1 MPTNPDQPFA
11 SEPRVPRTAREEVLC
26 GLFEQV
32 LERPRVGV
40 EDDFFDL
47 GGHSLLATW
56 LLGRIRAVF
65 GVEIGIRDFFDAST
79 VAGVAELLDSGAA
92 EKRAPL
98 QAMARPELLPLSYAQ
113 QRLWFLREL
122 EEGAAVYN
130 EVVAVRLRGALDEGA
145 LRAALE
151 DVVGRHESLRT
162 VFPAVDGVPWQ
173 QVLPATG
180 EPLVPLEVRECAE
193 RELTGLVD
201 ATVARAFDLARELPL
216 RASLFRMAPQEH
228 VFLLVVHHIACDG
241 WSMGPLLRDLAA
253 AYDARGATGEA
264 PVWSSRL
271 PVQYGDY
278 ALWQREVLG
287 EEDDPG
293 SLMDRQLDFWRERLA
308 GMPEEL
314 ALLSDR
320 PRPAVATFAGDTVD
334 LAIPADVHAGLVAL
348 ARESGATLF
357 MVLRAGWALLLSR
370 LGAGADIPIG
380 TVVAGRSDEALD
392 ELIGFF
398 VNTLVLRTDLSGDPS
413 VRELLRR
420 VREADLD
427 AFGRQE
433 VPFER
438 LVEVVNPVRS
448 AARHP
453 LFQTMVVLQNN
464 SWTTLR
470 LPGLETE
477 EFRVDHR
484 ISKFDLS
491 LDAWEHF
498 AEDGQPAGLGGQ
510 LEYASDLF
518 DRSTAEG
525 LVERFVRVLAEMVA
539 DPDVRVGALEVLEPS
554 ERHRLLEE
562 WAGVVEPAADPE
574 PVHRLFERQ
583 VRTSPDERALVCEE
597 RELSY
602 GELNARANRVARE
615 LVARGV
621 GPEVRVAVL
630 LPRSVESV
638 VALLAVLKAG
648 GTYLPIDAEY
658 PRERVEF
665 MLADA
670 APEALVTDRE
680 LGAGYPDVARLL
692 LDDEAVARH
701 DDGDLGVALAP
712 RHAAYVIYTS
722 GSTGRPKGVVID
734 HGSLANLCHHYVVT
748 TYAELLAATG
758 RERASVATTAPL
770 AFDSCWVALLAMF
783 VGHELHLLDDETR
796 RDAARLVEYLERA
809 RVEFLDTTPGYA
821 AELVE
826 QGLLDGESGF
836 ARMLNVGGEAVSESL
851 WRRVLAT
858 PGWTGQNTYG
868 PTENTV
874 DALMAWFAVAPSPV
888 LGRATTNTRAYVLDA
903 ALRPVPAGV
912 IGELYVSGAQ
922 VARGYLGRPGLSA
935 SRFLPDPFGGPGE
948 RMYRTGD
955 LVRWTADGQLVFLGR
970 ADDQVKVRGF
980 RIELGEVS
988 AALERCADVSAA
1000 VTVVREDRPGDRR
1013 LVAYVVPAAGAVPDP
1028 AAVRR
1033 EAASAL
1039 PEYAVP
1045 SAVVVLEALPLTG
1058 NGKVDRRALP
1068 APEAEVHVTRAPR
1081 DAREEVLCG
1090 LFEQVLGRARVG
1102 VEDDFFELGGHS
1114 LLATRLVSR
1123 VRSALGVELGI
1134 RDLFQA
1140 PTVAGLTALL
1150 DQRGAVV
1157 PRPPLRP
1164 VERPERLPLSYAQ
1177 QRLWFLREWERASGA
1192 STYTVPTALRLR
1204 GALDEGALRAA
1215 LEDVVGRHES
1225 LRTVF
1230 PVVDGVPWQQVL
1242 PVTGEPLVPWE
1253 VSACGRDELDERL
1266 AAASGHGFDL
1276 ANELPLRAWLFR
1288 IAPEEH
1294 VLLLVVHHIACDGWS
1309 MGPLLRD
1316 LAAAHATRST
1326 TGDAPGSSEL
1336 PVQYGDYALWQRGV
1350 LGAEDDSESLTNR
1363 QLNFWRERLEGLPE
1377 ELTLPTDR
1385 PRPLEPGFA
1394 GGVVDVAVPAEVH
1407 AGLVALARESGATL
1421 FMVLRA
1427 GWALLLSRLGAGTDI
1442 PVGTVVAGRS
1452 DEALDD
1458 LVGFFVN
1465 TLVLRTDLSGD
1476 PSVRELLRR
1485 VREADLDALG
1495 SQDVPFERLVEV
1507 LNPARSAA
1515 RHPLFQTMLILQNNA
1530 WSEPG
1535 LSGLRVDEIP
1545 VDHRIAK
1552 FDLSVDF
1559 WEQAGSTGEPVGLGG
1574 QLEYASDLFDRSTAE
1589 DLARR
1594 FVRVLAAMAAEPDA
1608 RVGALEVLEPSER
1621 HRLLEE
1627 WAGVVE
1633 PAVDREPVHRL
1644 FEEQARSR
1652 PDERALV
1659 FGGQAWTFGELNARA
1674 NRVARE
1680 LVARGVGPEVRVAVL
1695 LPRSVES
1702 VVALLAVLKAGGTY
1716 LPIDAEYPR
1725 ERVEFMLADAA
1736 PEVLVT
1742 DRELG
1747 AGYPGVAQLLFDDEA
1762 VARHGD
1768 GDLGV
1773 ALAPRHAAYVIY
1785 TSGSTG
1791 RPKGVVIDHGSL
1803 ANLCHHY
1810 ERVTFAGHRARSGAT
1825 RIRMISTA
1833 PLAFDSSWTPVLGLF
1848 LGHELHLTDDDDR
1861 RDAARL
1867 AEYIGREGIE
1877 LLETTPG
1884 YAAELVEQG
1893 LLEADPRSPRT
1904 LVVGGEALPESLWR
1918 RMLDAPGWTGQN
1930 TYGPT
1935 ENTVDALAAWFGDT
1949 DGPLLGRATTNTRAY
1964 VLDVGLRPVPVGVA
1978 GELYLAGAQVARGY
1992 LGRPGL
1998 SASRF
2003 LPDPFGGPGER
2014 MYRTGDV
2021 VRWLPDGQ
2029 LAFLGRADDQV
2040 KVRGFRIELGEVSA
2054 ALERCAGV
2062 VAAVAVVREDR
2073 PGDRRL
2079 VGYAVAREGAA
2090 VTGAE
2095 VRRELGA
2102 LLPEYAVPSA
2112 VVLLEA
2118 LPLTGNGKVDR
2129 RALPAP
2135 EAEVHVTRAPRD
2147 AREEVLCGLFEQVLG
2162 RAQVGVEDDFF
2173 ALGGHSLLAM
2183 RLVARVRSV
2192 LGVELGI
2199 RDLFQAPTVAGL
2211 TALLDQRGE
2220 VDPRPPLRP
2229 VERPERLPLS
2239 HAQQRLWFLGTVD
2252 SEARTATY
2260 AMPLTV
2266 RLRGALDEGA
2276 LRAALE
2282 DVVGRHESLRT
2293 VFPVVDG
2300 VPWQH
2305 VVPVT
2310 GEPLVP
2316 WESVACAA
2324 EAVTG
2329 LIDGAVHGVFD
2340 LASELP
2346 LRAWLF
2352 RIAPDEHV
2360 FLLVMHHI
2368 ACDGWSM
2375 EPLLRDL
2382 TAAYAARSGTGEP
2395 PAWSEL
2401 GVQYGDYAL
2410 WQRGVLGEEDDSD
2423 SLMNRQLD
2431 FWRERLAGLPEELA
2445 LPSDRPR
2452 PAVATFAGDT
2462 VDLAI
2467 PADVHAGLVALAR
2480 ESGATLFMVL
2490 RAGWA
2495 LLLSRLGAGTDIPV
2509 GTVVAGRS
2517 DEALDELIGFFVNTL
2532 VLRTDLSGDPSVR
2545 ELLRRVREADLD
2557 ALGSQDVPFERLVEV
2572 LNPAR
2577 SAARHPLFQT
2587 LLILQN
2593 TTWSE
2598 LDLPGLET
2606 EDVPVEHRIAKF
2618 DLSVDCWE
2626 LTSAAGG
2633 PGGIGGEL
2641 EFATDLFDR
2650 STAETLARRFVRLLS
2665 GMVADPDTR
2674 VGALGLLEDSERDQ
2688 LEEWAGAVAPEPD
2701 AEPVHRLF
2709 EQQARTRP
2717 AERALVFGD
2726 HELSFGELNARAN
2739 RLARELVV
2747 RGVGPES
2754 VVAVA
2759 LPRSMHAVVSV
2770 LAVLKAG
2777 GTYLPVDPGYPRQR
2791 VEFMLADARPSLVLT
2806 TSALGIDGP
2815 CLLLDDPTVM
2825 DAVAAHGSE
2834 DLPCRVHPQNAAYLI
2849 YTSGSTGTPK
2859 AVQVPH
2865 AGLANLARHL
2875 DRSVLADH
2883 LAATGRSRA
2892 RVASTS
2898 SSSFD
2903 ASWQSLSALF
2913 LGHELYVLDE
2923 ETRRDGPAAVAD
2935 LRRAGVD
2942 LLDTT
2947 PAYAAEL
2954 VEEGLLRPDPAEG
2967 LPVVRTLL
2975 LGGEA
2980 LPAPLWERLRATP
2993 GLVAHN
2999 AYGPAECTVD
3009 TVMTPLSAAGSPV
3022 LGRATTNTR
3031 AYVLDAGLR
3040 AVPVGVAG
3048 ELYLAGAQVAR
3059 GYLGRPGLT
3068 ASRFLPDPFAGPGER
3083 MYRTGD
3089 VVRWLPDGQ
3098 LAFVGRSDDQVKVR
3112 GYRIE
3117 LGEVSAALER
3127 CADVV
3132 AAVAVVREDRPGDR
3146 RLVGYVIP
3154 AAGASPDAAAVR
3166 SEVASVLPEY
3176 AVPSAVVVLEALPL
3190 TGNGKVDRRAL
3201 PAPAVVAQVA
3211 HAPRDAREELLAG
3224 LFAEILG
3231 VPRVGVDEDFFALG
3245 GHSLQAIRLLVRAR
3259 AALGVE
3265 LGIRDLFQAPTAA
3278 RLAALLQSRTA
3289 APHEPLVAVE
3299 RGERTPL
3306 SYAQQRL
3313 WFLREWEGTRSAST
3327 YTVPTAL
3334 RLKGALDEGALRA
3347 ALEDVVGRH
3356 ESLRTVFPV
3365 ADGSP
3370 WQHVVP
3376 VTGEPLVPWEAA
3388 DCAPEDLPGRIAA
3401 AAGHEFDLARELP
3414 LRASLFRVAPDEH
3427 VFLLVVHHIACDG
3440 WSMGPLLRDLTAA
3453 YTTRRASGGAPA
3465 WSELPVQYGDYALWQ
3480 HRVLGEPD
3488 VMDRQLDFWKDR
3500 LRGLPEELAL
3510 PSDRPRPAV
3519 ATFAGDTVDV
3529 EVPAD
3534 VHAGLVALARES
3546 GATLFM
3552 VLRAGWALLLSRLG
3566 AGADIPVGTVVAG
3579 RSDEALDDLVGFFAN
3594 TLVLRTDVSGDP
3606 SVRELVRRVRE
3617 ADLEALG
3624 SQDVPF
3630 ERLVE
3635 VLNPVRSAA
3644 RHPLFQTA
3652 LVLQNNAWSEA
3663 GLPGLEVEEVPV
3675 DLPNAKFDL
3684 AAGLWERR
3692 TGDGGP
3698 GGIGGELEFATDLF
3712 DRSTAE
3718 TLARRFVR
3726 LLAGMVADPE
3736 ARVGAL
3742 ELLEPAERAAL
3753 LAHGTGAVRAADS
3766 GLLAHQVFE
3775 ARAAEQPCAP
3785 AVVDG
3790 DREVSFGEL
3799 NARAN
3804 RLARELVVRG
3814 VGPES
3819 VVAVALP
3826 RSTDAVVSVLAVL
3839 KAGGTYLPV
3848 DPGYPRQRVE
3858 FMLAD
3863 ARPSLVLTTSAL
3875 GIDGPC
3881 LLLDDPTVM
3890 DAVAAHPSEDLP
3902 SRVHPQNAAYLIYT
3916 SGSTGTPKA
3925 VQVPHAGLANL
3936 VAASAAKLRLGPGR
3950 SLLQLA
3956 SPGFD
3961 AAVYEWANALL
3972 AGAALVLPP
3981 ADARSGEPL
3990 ARVLAERGVTH
4001 AVITPAVLATLP
4013 ARSAADLGGLAV
4025 LVVAGEALPGE
4036 LVARW
4041 APGRELINAYGPTET
4056 TVCATASEPL
4066 RPDGGAPIGRPL
4078 DGTRVYV
4085 LDAGLRPVPAGV
4097 AGELYVA
4104 GAQVARGYLGRPGL
4118 TASRFLPDPFAGPG
4132 ERMYRTG
4139 DLVRWTADGR
4149 LVFVGRADEQVKV
4162 RGVRIEPGEVSAA
4175 LERRVDVTGAVAVVR
4190 EDRPGDRRLVG
4201 YAVVREG
4208 AAVTG
4213 AELRRHLGTVLPEY
4227 AVPSAVVVLD
4237 ALPLTGNGKVDRRAL
4252 PVPEAEVRVTR
4263 APRGPREEALCR
4275 LFAEALGLPEVGV
4288 EDDFFHLGGHS
4299 LLATRLVTRIR
4310 AELGE
4315 PAELTDLFRAPSP
4328 AGLAALLDGGP
4339 AADPGVL
4346 VRLGGEGDRPP
4357 LFCVHP
4363 VTGLSRCY
4371 TGLADGLPDRP
4382 VYGLQARGLDRR
4394 AERPADLAAMVG
4406 DYVDRIR
4413 EVQPAGPYHLL
4424 GWSTGGN
4431 IAHAMA
4437 CALRAAG
4444 EQVCLLAVLDAYPVE
4459 SGHWGAE
4466 PEDVDAEL
4474 VADLLGREGG
4484 GFAPGAAAL
4493 DHLAATATAVV
4504 RAVADAPT
4512 GRFDGRVL
4520 HVTATLGRSGDA
4532 PGAEAWEPYAAGG
4545 IDRHE
4550 VAAEHF
4556 DLTRPEPL
4564 AAIARFVAEALDG
4577 C

>member
-1 MPTNPDQPFA
+1 MPSNPDQPFA
-11 SEPRVPRTAREEVLC
+11 GETRVPRTAREEVLC

-122 EEGAAVYN
+122 EGGAAVYN
-130 EVVAVRLRGALDEGA
+130 EVVAVRLRGELDEGA

-173 QVLPATG
+173 QVVPVTG

-193 RELTGLVD
+193 GEVPGLVD
-201 ATVARAFDLARELPL
+201 AAVARAFDLARELPL
-216 RASLFRMAPQEH
+216 RASLFRTAPQEH

-253 AYDARGATGEA
+253 AYGARRETGEP
-264 PVWSSRL
+264 PVWSVEL

-293 SLMDRQLDFWRERLA
+293 SLMDRQIGFWRDRLVEL
-308 GMPEEL
+308 PEEL
-314 ALLSDR
+314 ALPADR
-320 PRPAVATFAGDTVD
+320 PRPAVATFAGDTVE
-334 LAIPADVHAGLVAL
+334 LAVPAEVHAGLVAL
-348 ARESGATLF
+348 ARECGATLF
-357 MVLRAGWALLLSR
+357 MVLRAGWAVLLSR
-370 LGAGADIPIG
+370 LGAGSDIPVG

-433 VPFER
+433 VPFDR
-438 LVEVVNPVRS
+438 LVEVLNPVRS

-470 LPGLETE
+470 LPGLATE

-484 ISKFDLS
+484 IAKFDLS
-491 LDAWEHF
+491 LDAWEHC

-510 LEYASDLF
+510 LEFASDLF
-518 DRSTAEG
+518 DRSTAEV
-525 LVERFVRVLAEMVA
+525 LVERFVRVLAGMAA
-539 DPDVRVGALEVLEPS
+539 DPDVRVGALEVLADS
-554 ERHRLLEE
+554 ERERLAE
-562 WAGVVEPAADPE
+562 WAGIVEPAADPE

-583 VRTSPDERALVCEE
+583 ARTNPDARALVCGE
-597 RELSY
+597 REVSF
-602 GELNARANRVARE
+602 GELNAWANRVARE
-615 LVARGV
+615 LVVRGV

-648 GTYLPIDAEY
+648 GTYLPVDAEY

-670 APEALVTDRE
+670 APEVLVTDRE
-680 LGAGYPDVARLL
+680 LGAGCPGVARLL
-692 LDDEAVARH
+692 VDEVAVARQSA
-701 DDGDLGVALAP
+701 DDLGVEVVP

-722 GSTGRPKGVVID
+722 GSTGRPKGVVVD
-734 HGSLANLCHHYVVT
+734 HGSLANLGHHYQVT

-770 AFDSCWVALLAMF
+770 AFDSCWVALLAMC

-851 WRRVLAT
+851 WQRVLAT

-874 DALMAWFAVAPSPV
+874 DALMAWFGDAEGPV

-903 ALRPVPAGV
+903 GLRPVPVGV
-912 IGELYVSGAQ
+912 VGELFLAGAQ

-935 SRFLPDPFGGPGE
+935 SRFLPDPFGGGGG

-955 LVRWTADGQLVFLGR
+955 LVRWTADGRLAFLGR

-988 AALERCADVSAA
+988 AVLERCAGVSAA
-1000 VTVVREDRPGDRR
+1000 VAVVREDRPGDRR
-1013 LVAYVVPAAGAVPDP
+1013 LVAYVVPAAGASPDG

-1033 EAASAL
+1033 EVASAL

-1045 SAVVVLEALPLTG
+1045 SAVVVLDALPLTG

-1068 APEAEVHVTRAPR
+1068 VPEAEAHVTRAPR

-1090 LFEQVLGRARVG
+1090 LFEQVLGRPRVG
-1102 VEDDFFELGGHS
+1102 VEDDFFALGGHS

-1150 DQRGAVV
+1150 DRRGAVA

-1230 PVVDGVPWQQVL
+1230 PVVDGVPWQQVV
-1242 PVTGEPLVPWE
+1242 PVTGEALVPWE
-1253 VSACGRDELDERL
+1253 VLACGRDELDERL
-1266 AAASGHGFDL
+1266 AAASGHGFDF
-1276 ANELPLRAWLFR
+1276 AGELPLRAWLFR
-1288 IAPEEH
+1288 VAPEEH

-1316 LAAAHATRST
+1316 LAAAFATRRT
-1326 TGDAPGSSEL
+1326 TGDAPAWGEL
-1336 PVQYGDYALWQRGV
+1336 DVQYGDYALWQRGV
-1350 LGAEDDSESLTNR
+1350 LGEEDDSASLANR
-1363 QLNFWRERLEGLPE
+1363 QLDFWRSRLAGLPE
-1377 ELTLPTDR
+1377 ELPLPTDR

-1394 GGVVDVAVPAEVH
+1394 GGVVDLAVPAEVH
-1407 AGLVALARESGATL
+1407 AGLVALARECGATL

-1427 GWALLLSRLGAGTDI
+1427 GWAVLLSRLGAGSDI

-1452 DEALDD
+1452 DEALDE
-1458 LVGFFVN
+1458 LIGFFVN

-1476 PSVRELLRR
+1476 PSVRELVRR

-1507 LNPARSAA
+1507 LNPVRSAA

-1535 LSGLRVDEIP
+1535 LSGLRVDELPI
-1545 VDHRIAK
+1545 DHRIAK

-1559 WEQAGSTGEPVGLGG
+1559 WENAGSTGEPAGLGG
-1574 QLEYASDLFDRSTAE
+1574 QLEFASDLFDRSTAE
-1589 DLARR
+1589 ALARR
-1594 FVRVLAAMAAEPDA
+1594 FGRVLAGMAAEPDV
-1608 RVGALEVLEPSER
+1608 RVGALEVLADSER
-1621 HRLLEE
+1621 QRLAE

-1633 PAVDREPVHRL
+1633 PAVDRTPVHRL
-1644 FEEQARSR
+1644 FEAQAASR
-1652 PDERALV
+1652 PGERALV
-1659 FGGQAWTFGELNARA
+1659 FGGRAWTFGELNGWA

-1680 LVARGVGPEVRVAVL
+1680 LVVRGVGPEVRVAVL

-1716 LPIDAEYPR
+1716 LPVDAEYPR

-1742 DRELG
+1742 DGELG
-1747 AGYPGVAQLLFDDEA
+1747 AECPGVARLLVDEVA
-1762 VARHGD
+1762 VARQSAD
-1768 GDLGV
+1768 DLGV
-1773 ALAPRHAAYVIY
+1773 EVVPRHAAYVIY

-1791 RPKGVVIDHGSL
+1791 RPKGVVVDHGSL
-1803 ANLCHHY
+1803 ANLGHHY
-1810 ERVTFAGHRARSGAT
+1810 ERVTFAGHRERSGT
-1825 RIRMISTA
+1825 RWIRMVSTA
-1833 PLAFDSSWTPVLGLF
+1833 PLAFDSSWTAVLGLF
-1848 LGHELHLTDDDDR
+1848 LGHELHLLDDDDR

-1867 AEYIGREGIE
+1867 AEYIGREGVD

-1893 LLEADPRSPRT
+1893 LLEAGPGPHRT
-1904 LVVGGEALPESLWR
+1904 LVVGGEALPASLWR
-1918 RMLDAPGWTGQN
+1918 RVLDAAGWTGQN

-1935 ENTVDALAAWFGDT
+1935 ENTVDALAAWFGDAE
-1949 DGPLLGRATTNTRAY
+1949 GPVLGRATTNTRAY
-1964 VLDVGLRPVPVGVA
+1964 VLDAGLRPVPVGVV
-1978 GELYLAGAQVARGY
+1978 GELFLAGAQVARGY
-1992 LGRPGL
+1992 LGRSGL
-1998 SASRF
+1998 TASRF
-2003 LPDPFGGPGER
+2003 LPDPFGAPGRR
-2014 MYRTGDV
+2014 MYRTGDL
-2021 VRWLPDGQ
+2021 VRWTADGR

-2062 VAAVAVVREDR
+2062 ASGVAVVREDR

-2079 VGYAVAREGAA
+2079 VGYVVAREGAA

-2095 VRRELGA
+2095 VRRGLGSV
-2102 LLPEYAVPSA
+2102 LPEYAVPSA
-2112 VVLLEA
+2112 VVVLDA

-2135 EAEVHVTRAPRD
+2135 EAEADVTRAPRD

-2162 RAQVGVEDDFF
+2162 RPRVGVEDDFF

-2183 RLVARVRSV
+2183 RLVARVRTV

-2211 TALLDQRGE
+2211 TALLDRRGA
-2220 VDPRPPLRP
+2220 VAPRPPLRP

-2282 DVVGRHESLRT
+2282 DVVARHESLRT

-2300 VPWQH
+2300 VPWQRI
-2305 VVPVT
+2305 VPVT
-2310 GEPLVP
+2310 GEALVP
-2316 WESVACAA
+2316 WATVACTAD
-2324 EAVTG
+2324 EVTG

-2340 LASELP
+2340 LSAELP
-2346 LRAWLF
+2346 LRSWLF
-2352 RIAPDEHV
+2352 RVAPEEHV
-2360 FLLVMHHI
+2360 FLLVVHHI

-2375 EPLLRDL
+2375 GPLLHDL
-2382 TAAYAARSGTGEP
+2382 TAAYTARRTTGDA
-2395 PAWSEL
+2395 PAWGDL
-2401 GVQYGDYAL
+2401 DVQYGDYAL
-2410 WQRGVLGEEDDSD
+2410 WQRGVLGEEDDPD
-2423 SLMNRQLD
+2423 SLMRRQLA
-2431 FWRERLAGLPEELA
+2431 FWRDWLVELPEELA

-2452 PAVATFAGDT
+2452 PAVASLAGDT

-2480 ESGATLFMVL
+2480 ECGATLFMVL

-2495 LLLSRLGAGTDIPV
+2495 VLLSRLGAGTDIPV

-2532 VLRTDLSGDPSVR
+2532 VLRTDLSGDPTAR

-2572 LNPAR
+2572 LNPVR

-2587 LLILQN
+2587 MLILQN
-2593 TTWSE
+2593 NAWSE
-2598 LDLPGLET
+2598 LDLPGLEA

-2626 LTSAAGG
+2626 LTAADGG
-2633 PGGIGGEL
+2633 PAGIGGEL
-2641 EFATDLFDR
+2641 EFAIDLFDR
-2650 STAETLARRFVRLLS
+2650 STAEALVGRFVRLLA
-2665 GMVADPDTR
+2665 GMVAEPDVR
-2674 VGALGLLEDSERDQ
+2674 VGALELLDASERQQ
-2688 LEEWAGAVAPEPD
+2688 LAEWAGSVEPVTD
-2701 AEPVHRLF
+2701 PEPVHRLF
-2709 EQQARTRP
+2709 ERQARTRP

-2726 HELSFGELNARAN
+2726 EELSFGELNARAN
-2739 RLARELVV
+2739 RLARELVA
-2747 RGVGPES
+2747 RGAGPEA

-2759 LPRSMHAVVSV
+2759 LPRSVDAVVSV

-2777 GTYLPVDPGYPRQR
+2777 GTYLPVDPAYPRQR
-2791 VEFMLADARPSLVLT
+2791 VEFMLADARPVLVVT
-2806 TSALGIDGP
+2806 TSVLGIDGP
-2815 CLLLDDPTVM
+2815 CLLLDDP
-2825 DAVAAHGSE
+2825 AVTAAVEVRGSG
-2834 DLPCRVHPQNAAYLI
+2834 DLLCRVHPQNAAYLI

-2865 AGLANLARHL
+2865 AGLANLVRHL
-2875 DRSVLADH
+2875 DRTVLADH
-2883 LAATGRSRA
+2883 LAATGRPRA

-2903 ASWQSLSALF
+2903 ASWQALSALF
-2913 LGHELYVLDE
+2913 LGHELYVLDDE
-2923 ETRRDGPAAVAD
+2923 SRRDAQAAVAD
-2935 LRRAGVD
+2935 LGRAGVD

-2954 VEEGLLRPDPAEG
+2954 IEEGLLRPDPADG
-2967 LPVVRTLL
+2967 LPAVRTLL

-2980 LPAPLWERLRATP
+2980 LPAALWERLRATP

-3009 TVMTPLSAAGSPV
+3009 TVMALLSAAGSPV
-3022 LGRATTNTR
+3022 LGRPTTNTR

-3040 AVPVGVAG
+3040 PLPVGAVG
-3048 ELYLAGAQVAR
+3048 ELFLAGAQVAR
-3059 GYLGRPGLT
+3059 GYLGRTGLT
-3068 ASRFLPDPFAGPGER
+3068 ASRFLPDPFGAAGGR

-3089 VVRWLPDGQ
+3089 LVRRLPDGQ
-3098 LAFVGRSDDQVKVR
+3098 LAFVGRADDQVKVR
-3112 GYRIE
+3112 GHRIE
-3117 LGEVSAALER
+3117 PGEVAAALER
-3127 CADVV
+3127 CTDVS
-3132 AAVAVVREDRPGDR
+3132 AAVAVAREDRPGDH
-3146 RLVGYVIP
+3146 RLVGYVVP
-3154 AAGASPDAAAVR
+3154 VAGARLDAAAVR
-3166 SEVASVLPEY
+3166 GEVAAALPDY
-3176 AVPSAVVVLEALPL
+3176 AVPSAVVVLDALPL

-3201 PAPAVVAQVA
+3201 PAPAVVARVA
-3211 HAPRDAREELLAG
+3211 HAPRDAREDLLAG

-3231 VPRVGVDEDFFALG
+3231 VTAVGVDDDFFALG

-3278 RLAALLQSRTA
+3278 RLAGLLQSRTA

-3313 WFLREWEGTRSAST
+3313 WFLREWEGADGAST
-3327 YTVPTAL
+3327 YAVPTAL

-3365 ADGSP
+3365 VDGSP

-3376 VTGEPLVPWEAA
+3376 VTGEPLVRWEAA
-3388 DCAPEDLPGRIAA
+3388 DCAPVDLPGRLAA

-3414 LRASLFRVAPDEH
+3414 LRAWLFRVAPEEY

-3453 YTTRRASGGAPA
+3453 YTARSTTGGAPA
-3465 WSELPVQYGDYALWQ
+3465 WTALPVQYGDYALWQ
-3480 HRVLGEPD
+3480 HRVLGEQK
-3488 VMDRQLDFWKDR
+3488 VMDRQLSFWRER
-3500 LRGLPEELAL
+3500 LAGLPEELAL

-3519 ATFAGDTVDV
+3519 ASLAGDTVDLAI
-3529 EVPAD
+3529 PAD
-3534 VHAGLVALARES
+3534 VHAGLVALAREC

-3552 VLRAGWALLLSRLG
+3552 VLRAGWAVLLSRLG
-3566 AGADIPVGTVVAG
+3566 AGTDIPVGTVVAG

-3617 ADLEALG
+3617 ADLDALG

-3663 GLPGLEVEEVPV
+3663 GLPGLEVEEVQV

-3692 TGDGGP
+3692 AGDGRP

-3718 TLARRFVR
+3718 ALVGRFVR
-3726 LLAGMVADPE
+3726 LLAGMAADPD

-3742 ELLEPAERAAL
+3742 DLLGPAERAAL
-3753 LAHGTGAVRAADS
+3753 LAYGTGAERAADS
-3766 GLLAHQVFE
+3766 GLLAHEVFE
-3775 ARAAEQPCAP
+3775 ARAAERPTAP
-3785 AVVDG
+3785 AVVSG
-3790 DREVSFGEL
+3790 ERTLSFGEL

-3804 RLARELVVRG
+3804 RLARELVARG
-3814 VGPES
+3814 AGPES

-3826 RSTDAVVSVLAVL
+3826 RSVDAVVSVLAVL

-3848 DPGYPRQRVE
+3848 DPAYPRQRVE

-3863 ARPSLVLTTSAL
+3863 ARPTLIVTTSVL

-3881 LLLDDPTVM
+3881 LLLDDR
-3890 DAVAAHPSEDLP
+3890 AVTAAVEVRGSGDLP
-3902 SRVHPQNAAYLIYT
+3902 RRVHPQNAAYLIYT

-3936 VAASAAKLRLGPGR
+3936 VAAAGATLGLGPGR

-3972 AGAALVLPP
+3972 AGAALVLAP
-3981 ADARSGEPL
+3981 DGARSGEPL

-4013 ARSAADLGGLAV
+4013 APSARELTDLAV
-4025 LVVAGEALPGE
+4025 LVVAGEALPAE

-4041 APGRELINAYGPTET
+4041 APGRDLINAYGPTET
-4056 TVCATASEPL
+4056 TVCATASAPL
-4066 RPDGGAPIGRPL
+4066 RPDGGVPIGRPL

-4085 LDAGLRPVPAGV
+4085 LDAGLRPVPVGV

-4118 TASRFLPDPFAGPG
+4118 TASRFLPDPYGAAGR
-4132 ERMYRTG
+4132 RMYRTG
-4139 DLVRWTADGR
+4139 DLVRWLPDGQ
-4149 LVFVGRADEQVKV
+4149 LGFVGRADDQVKV
-4162 RGVRIEPGEVSAA
+4162 RGVRIEPGEVAAA
-4175 LERRVDVTGAVAVVR
+4175 LERCAGVSAAVAVLR

-4201 YAVVREG
+4201 YVAVREG

-4213 AELRRHLGTVLPEY
+4213 AELRRHLGAVLPEY

-4252 PVPEAEVRVTR
+4252 PAPEAEVRVTR
-4263 APRGPREEALCR
+4263 APQGPREEALCR
-4275 LFAEALGLPEVGV
+4275 LFAEALGLPGVGV

-4299 LLATRLVTRIR
+4299 LLATRLIARIR

-4339 AADPGVL
+4339 AADAGVL
-4346 VRLGGEGDRPP
+4346 VHLGGEGGGPP

-4363 VTGLSRCY
+4363 VTGLGRCY
-4371 TGLADGLPDRP
+4371 TGLAAGLADRP
-4382 VYGLQARGLDRR
+4382 VYGLQARGLDPR
-4394 AERPADLAAMVG
+4394 AEQPADLAAMVG

-4437 CALRAAG
+4437 CTLRAAG
-4444 EQVCLLAVLDAYPVE
+4444 EQVRLLAVLDAYPVE

-4466 PEDVDAEL
+4466 PEDVDAAL

-4484 GFAPGAAAL
+4484 GFAPGTAEL
-4493 DHLAATATAVV
+4493 DRLAATATTVV
-4504 RAVADAPT
+4504 RAVAAAPT
-4512 GRFDGRVL
+4512 GRFDGRLL
-4520 HVTATLGRSGDA
+4520 HVTATLGRAADA
-4532 PGAEAWEPYAAGG
+4532 PGAGAWAPYATGG

-4564 AAIARFVAEALDG
+4564 AAIARLVADALDG
-4577 C
+4577 R